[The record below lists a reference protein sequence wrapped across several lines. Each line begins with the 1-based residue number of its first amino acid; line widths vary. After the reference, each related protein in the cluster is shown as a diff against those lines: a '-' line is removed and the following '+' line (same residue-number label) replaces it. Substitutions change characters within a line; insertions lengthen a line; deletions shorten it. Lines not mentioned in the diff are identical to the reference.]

1 MKTKPPKADD
11 PSAAP
16 PFRARRGKRK
26 LSAAELKLWTAVTD
40 GVAPLAPE
48 VRAAAALPVPEPVDA
63 PAAPP
68 PPPKRRAQAA
78 QSVAA
83 PAVPPPAPAP
93 HRPDKV
99 ELAHG
104 ATPGVDKRTAGRFKK
119 GKMAVEGKLDLH
131 GHFQHEAHV
140 ALKRFIAAAYA
151 AEKRCVLVVT
161 GKGKRGREREGAVGV
176 LKESVPRWLNEPSL
190 RAKVL
195 SFSFAAP
202 ADGGEG
208 ALYVLLKRRRDA
220 GA

>member
-1 MKTKPPKADD
+1 MKTKPPKAD
-11 PSAAP
+11 PSTAP
-16 PFRARRGKRK
+16 LFRARRGKRK

-40 GVAPLAPE
+40 GVEPLSPE
-48 VRAAAALPVPEPVDA
+48 VRAASALPVPEPVDVQT
-63 PAAPP
+63 APP
-68 PPPKRRAQAA
+68 LPAKRRAKAA
-78 QSVAA
+78 A
-83 PAVPPPAPAP
+83 PAPAP
-93 HRPDKV
+93 VEPASAPKVPAHRPDKV

-119 GKMAVEGKLDLH
+119 GKMVVEGKLDLH

-140 ALKRFIAAAYA
+140 ALKRFISAAYA

-176 LKESVPRWLNEPSL
+176 LKDSVPRWLNEPTL

-202 ADGGEG
+202 ADGGDG
-208 ALYVLLKRRRDA
+208 ALYVLLKRRRD
-220 GA
+220 G